1 MRPETGY
8 RGFTYI
14 GQQSPNLL
22 LPGTGFVED
31 DFSMDLGGWRGGRFG
46 DDSSALHGFIVL
58 FYLFIYFWL
67 CSVFVVA
74 WAFLYLG
81 QATLQV

>member
-31 DFSMDLGGWRGGRFG
+31 NFSMDLGGWMG
-46 DDSSALHGFIVL
+46 DDLGMIQVHYMVL
-58 FYLFIYFWL
+58 
-67 CSVFVVA
+67 
-74 WAFLYLG
+74 
-81 QATLQV
+81 